1 MDNNLIKQQLIVK
14 YIQHIAN
21 QLNRQYNGIIN
32 EEKLNRAID
41 MFKDSQLPYEEVV
54 KQINDLV
61 EKTIHIYLE
70 EKKKRFN
77 PDFVKKNHEQI
88 YSKLEVL
95 VKKLNENNIDYQL
108 AGALCA
114 YIKYGV
120 ESNRTHDDID
130 INLNEEDIDKF
141 KKVCEEM
148 GLQFHDNRLTT
159 TRVLKNGIPSGEHEV
174 LATLEGSD
182 FHIGAFCFER
192 KPDGTVINKGYY
204 HDDSGQI
211 YTRDEVISP
220 ELAEEIFGREEVDFR
235 GQKLVITPPEFVY
248 RLKNYTKKDK
258 DLFDIMFM
266 EGRIDK
272 SKLERINELS
282 KYSKVEHTK
291 VDMLMQLTPELQ
303 EIFSKIVQD
312 SRYTS
317 SELLKKYGE
326 SPEFQDFSK
335 QLQIQWQQLVQQ
347 MIEER
352 KQHSEM
358 SDQDFFK
365 FQVMKHST
373 KVIEGIKKDYKGQLT
388 SEILDKLNKFNLEV
402 KYDVDFKHDITAYAD
417 KGMISINTAYF
428 AKGKSLEE
436 QIVQAMGTM
445 PHEIFHFVFKM
456 LKPEQLVDERM
467 VYQLANGEI
476 AFNFGMVGH
485 MLNEG
490 FVEKLST
497 DFSKKNG
504 IFYTIS
510 PSYIGFVNL
519 CNYFMKHNSQMTEEF
534 LMKHNYEDVLRLCA
548 PEVTEAYKQTERTE
562 YMNRFELKM
571 QDGTYRVVKP
581 EEIVKS
587 FNQSIKVNDNALG
600 QDFNYHTHTY
610 RSGHSE
616 YCSDEEILKASKQK
630 GITKLGFSEHIPNPN
645 LILPDEN
652 HRMLYSEVDDYISS
666 INKMKNANPDMTI
679 LSGFEAEFDPMKES
693 FLGEMREKVDYM
705 ILSQYFVPKGLMN
718 VTGTNNPNY
727 PIEYANMVS
736 KAIDSGIFDIVSHPD
751 IFMQFKD
758 TMNTDENKKL
768 FDENSV
774 IASQIICEK
783 AKDMGLP
790 IELNLKDFE
799 ENKDYSFW
807 KIAQEIEG
815 LKILKNVDLLNANE
829 QIRQDTNEVI
839 QLLNDKII
847 KTDYNPVVARQ
858 NNVKLQG
865 AFKIH
870 QKNALTFETH
880 MINNIVN
887 GALEKTEDGLDSN
900 TLADIIDTSLD
911 NASQSCTNFAN
922 EKGKSIIKEVS
933 DISED
938 TALALIDKN
947 YKIERKKQAYNET
960 NQVLINQQK
969 VIETAKNNVI
979 NAMDMGCE
987 TKMEYSNM
995 ITQMTQYQSTKEVSQ
1010 KHLLESNIN
1019 EFKQSKQGQK
1029 YYSQDYTQVRKKE
1042 KKNDNNFSSG
1052 FANSIFI
1059 IIIVLFLIIVAIFIG
1074 CILHKMGIGG

>member
-14 YIQHIAN
+14 YIQHVAN
-21 QLNRQYNGIIN
+21 QLNQQYNGIIN
-32 EEKLNRAID
+32 EEKFNRAIN
-41 MFKDSQLPYEEVV
+41 MFKDSQLPYDEVI
-54 KQINDLV
+54 KQINVLV

-70 EKKKRFN
+70 EKEKRFN
-77 PDFVKKNHEQI
+77 PDFVKENHEQI
-88 YSKLEVL
+88 YSKLEIL

-192 KPDGTVINKGYY
+192 KQDGTVINKGYY
-204 HDDSGQI
+204 HDDLGQI
-211 YTRDEVISP
+211 FSRDEIIEP
-220 ELAEEIFGREEVDFR
+220 ELAKEIFGREKVDFR
-235 GQKLVITPPEFVY
+235 CQKLTITPPEFVY
-248 RLKNYTKKDK
+248 RLKKYTKNDK
-258 DLFDIMFM
+258 DLVDINFM
-266 EGRIDK
+266 NERIDK
-272 SKLERINELS
+272 NKLEQIERLS
-282 KYSKVEHTK
+282 KTSTIMHTK
-291 VDMLMQLTPELQ
+291 VKDISQKYNYNIQLNNIYNINE
-303 EIFSKIVQD
+303 V
-312 SRYTS
+312 
-317 SELLKKYGE
+317 
-326 SPEFQDFSK
+326 
-335 QLQIQWQQLVQQ
+335 
-347 MIEER
+347 
-352 KQHSEM
+352 
-358 SDQDFFK
+358 
-365 FQVMKHST
+365 
-373 KVIEGIKKDYKGQLT
+373 
-388 SEILDKLNKFNLEV
+388 LE
-402 KYDVDFKHDITAYAD
+402 Y
-417 KGMISINTAYF
+417 
-428 AKGKSLEE
+428 
-436 QIVQAMGTM
+436 
-445 PHEIFHFVFKM
+445 
-456 LKPEQLVDERM
+456 
-467 VYQLANGEI
+467 
-476 AFNFGMVGH
+476 
-485 MLNEG
+485 
-490 FVEKLST
+490 
-497 DFSKKNG
+497 SKKNG
-504 IFYTIS
+504 ITS
-510 PSYIGFVNL
+510 IGF
-519 CNYFMKHNSQMTEEF
+519 
-534 LMKHNYEDVLRLCA
+534 A
-548 PEVTEAYKQTERTE
+548 PSMPQP
-562 YMNRFELKM
+562 
-571 QDGTYRVVKP
+571 D
-581 EEIVKS
+581 
-587 FNQSIKVNDNALG
+587 
-600 QDFNYHTHTY
+600 
-610 RSGHSE
+610 
-616 YCSDEEILKASKQK
+616 
-630 GITKLGFSEHIPNPN
+630 
-645 LILPDEN
+645 LILPDED
-652 HRMLYSEVDDYISS
+652 HKMLNSEVGDYISS

-679 LSGFEAEFDPMKES
+679 LSGFQAEFGPMKES

-705 ILSQYFVPKGLMN
+705 ILRQQFVPKGLIN
-718 VTGTNNPNY
+718 EAGTNNPNY

-768 FDENSV
+768 FDENSI

-815 LKILKNVDLLNANE
+815 LKILKNVDLLDANE
-829 QIRQDTNEVI
+829 QTRQDTNEVVKM
-839 QLLNDKII
+839 LNDKII
-847 KTDYNPVVARQ
+847 KTDYNPVIARQ
-858 NNVKLQG
+858 NNLKLQE
-865 AFKIH
+865 AFKKH

-911 NASQSCTNFAN
+911 NVSQSCTNFAN

-933 DISED
+933 NLSED
-938 TALALIDKN
+938 NDLSVIDKN

-969 VIETAKNNVI
+969 VIETAKNNVL

-987 TKMEYSNM
+987 SKMEYSNM
-995 ITQMTQYQSTKEVSQ
+995 ITQMTQYQSTKDVSQ
-1010 KHLLESNIN
+1010 KQLLESNIN

-1029 YYSQDYTQVRKKE
+1029 SYSQEYVQERKKE

-1059 IIIVLFLIIVAIFIG
+1059 IVIVLLLIIGAIFIG
-1074 CILHKMGIGG
+1074 CILHKTSIGG

>member
-1 MDNNLIKQQLIVK
+1 MDNNSVKQQLIVK
-14 YIQHIAN
+14 YIQHVAN
-21 QLNRQYNGIIN
+21 QLNQQYNGIIN
-32 EEKLNRAID
+32 EEKLNHAID
-41 MFKDSQLPYEEVV
+41 MFKDSQLPYEEVI

-70 EKKKRFN
+70 EKEKRFN
-77 PDFVKKNHEQI
+77 PDFVKENHEQI

-192 KPDGTVINKGYY
+192 KQDGTVINKGYY

-211 YTRDEVISP
+211 FSRDEIIEP
-220 ELAEEIFGREEVDFR
+220 ELAKEIFGREEVDFR
-235 GQKLVITPPEFVY
+235 GQKLTITPPEFVY
-248 RLKNYTKKDK
+248 RLKKYTKNDK
-258 DLFDIMFM
+258 DLVDINFM
-266 EGRIDK
+266 NERIDK
-272 SKLERINELS
+272 NKLEQIESLS
-282 KYSKVEHTK
+282 KTSTIVHTK
-291 VDMLMQLTPELQ
+291 V
-303 EIFSKIVQD
+303 K
-312 SRYTS
+312 
-317 SELLKKYGE
+317 
-326 SPEFQDFSK
+326 
-335 QLQIQWQQLVQQ
+335 
-347 MIEER
+347 
-352 KQHSEM
+352 
-358 SDQDFFK
+358 
-365 FQVMKHST
+365 
-373 KVIEGIKKDYKGQLT
+373 
-388 SEILDKLNKFNLEV
+388 EILQKYNYNIQLNSIYNINEVLE
-402 KYDVDFKHDITAYAD
+402 YY
-417 KGMISINTAYF
+417 
-428 AKGKSLEE
+428 
-436 QIVQAMGTM
+436 
-445 PHEIFHFVFKM
+445 
-456 LKPEQLVDERM
+456 
-467 VYQLANGEI
+467 
-476 AFNFGMVGH
+476 
-485 MLNEG
+485 
-490 FVEKLST
+490 
-497 DFSKKNG
+497 KKNG
-504 IFYTIS
+504 ITS
-510 PSYIGFVNL
+510 IGF
-519 CNYFMKHNSQMTEEF
+519 
-534 LMKHNYEDVLRLCA
+534 A
-548 PEVTEAYKQTERTE
+548 PNMPQP
-562 YMNRFELKM
+562 
-571 QDGTYRVVKP
+571 D
-581 EEIVKS
+581 
-587 FNQSIKVNDNALG
+587 
-600 QDFNYHTHTY
+600 
-610 RSGHSE
+610 
-616 YCSDEEILKASKQK
+616 
-630 GITKLGFSEHIPNPN
+630 
-645 LILPDEN
+645 LILPDED
-652 HRMLYSEVDDYISS
+652 HKMLNSEVEDYISS

-679 LSGFEAEFDPMKES
+679 LSGFEAEFDPMRES

-705 ILSQYFVPKGLMN
+705 ILGQLFVPRGLMN

-758 TMNTDENKKL
+758 TMDSEENKKL

-829 QIRQDTNEVI
+829 QIQQDNNEVI

-858 NNVKLQG
+858 NNLKLQE

-911 NASQSCTNFAN
+911 NVSQSCTNFAN

-938 TALALIDKN
+938 TDLSVIDKN

-969 VIETAKNNVI
+969 VIETAKNNVL
-979 NAMDMGCE
+979 NAMNMGCE

-995 ITQMTQYQSTKEVSQ
+995 ITQITQYQSTKNVSQ
-1010 KHLLESNIN
+1010 KQLLESNIN
-1019 EFKQSKQGQK
+1019 EFKQSK
-1029 YYSQDYTQVRKKE
+1029 YSQEYVQLRKKE

-1074 CILHKMGIGG
+1074 CILHKTSIGG

>member
-1 MDNNLIKQQLIVK
+1 MDNNSVKQQLIVK
-14 YIQHIAN
+14 YIQHVAN
-21 QLNRQYNGIIN
+21 QLNQQYNGIIN
-32 EEKLNRAID
+32 EEKFNRVID
-41 MFKDSQLPYEEVV
+41 MFKDSQLPYEEVI

-70 EKKKRFN
+70 EKEKIFN
-77 PDFVKKNHEQI
+77 PDIVKENHKQI

-192 KPDGTVINKGYY
+192 KQDGTVINKGYY

-211 YTRDEVISP
+211 FSRDEIIEP
-220 ELAEEIFGREEVDFR
+220 ELAKEIFGREEVDFR
-235 GQKLVITPPEFVY
+235 GQKLTITPPEFVY
-248 RLKNYTKKDK
+248 RLKKYTKNDK
-258 DLFDIMFM
+258 DLVDINFM
-266 EGRIDK
+266 NERIDK
-272 SKLERINELS
+272 NKLEQIERLS
-282 KYSKVEHTK
+282 KTSTIVHTK
-291 VDMLMQLTPELQ
+291 VKKILQKYNYNIQLNSIYNINE
-303 EIFSKIVQD
+303 V
-312 SRYTS
+312 
-317 SELLKKYGE
+317 
-326 SPEFQDFSK
+326 
-335 QLQIQWQQLVQQ
+335 
-347 MIEER
+347 
-352 KQHSEM
+352 
-358 SDQDFFK
+358 
-365 FQVMKHST
+365 
-373 KVIEGIKKDYKGQLT
+373 
-388 SEILDKLNKFNLEV
+388 LE
-402 KYDVDFKHDITAYAD
+402 Y
-417 KGMISINTAYF
+417 
-428 AKGKSLEE
+428 
-436 QIVQAMGTM
+436 
-445 PHEIFHFVFKM
+445 
-456 LKPEQLVDERM
+456 
-467 VYQLANGEI
+467 
-476 AFNFGMVGH
+476 
-485 MLNEG
+485 
-490 FVEKLST
+490 
-497 DFSKKNG
+497 SKKNG
-504 IFYTIS
+504 ITN
-510 PSYIGFVNL
+510 IGF
-519 CNYFMKHNSQMTEEF
+519 
-534 LMKHNYEDVLRLCA
+534 A
-548 PEVTEAYKQTERTE
+548 PNMPQP
-562 YMNRFELKM
+562 
-571 QDGTYRVVKP
+571 D
-581 EEIVKS
+581 
-587 FNQSIKVNDNALG
+587 
-600 QDFNYHTHTY
+600 
-610 RSGHSE
+610 
-616 YCSDEEILKASKQK
+616 
-630 GITKLGFSEHIPNPN
+630 
-645 LILPDEN
+645 LILPDED
-652 HRMLYSEVDDYISS
+652 HKMLNSEVEDYISS

-679 LSGFEAEFDPMKES
+679 LSGFEAEFDPMRES

-705 ILSQYFVPKGLMN
+705 ILGQLFVPRGLMN

-758 TMNTDENKKL
+758 TMDSEENKKL

-829 QIRQDTNEVI
+829 QIQQDNNEVI

-858 NNVKLQG
+858 NNLKLQE

-911 NASQSCTNFAN
+911 NVSQSCTNFAN

-938 TALALIDKN
+938 TDLSVIDKN
-947 YKIERKKQAYNET
+947 YKIERKKQVYNET

-969 VIETAKNNVI
+969 VIETAKNNVL
-979 NAMDMGCE
+979 NAMNMGCE

-995 ITQMTQYQSTKEVSQ
+995 ITQITQYQSTKNVSQ
-1010 KHLLESNIN
+1010 KQLLESNIN
-1019 EFKQSKQGQK
+1019 EFKQSK
-1029 YYSQDYTQVRKKE
+1029 YSQEYVQLRKKE

>member
-1 MDNNLIKQQLIVK
+1 MDNNSVKQQLIVK
-14 YIQHIAN
+14 YIQHVAN
-21 QLNRQYNGIIN
+21 QLNQQYNGIIN

-41 MFKDSQLPYEEVV
+41 MFKDSQLPYEEVI

-70 EKKKRFN
+70 EKEKRFN
-77 PDFVKKNHEQI
+77 PDFVKENHKQI

-211 YTRDEVISP
+211 FSRDEIIEP
-220 ELAEEIFGREEVDFR
+220 ELAKEIFGREEVDFR
-235 GQKLVITPPEFVY
+235 GQKLTITPPEFVY
-248 RLKNYTKKDK
+248 RLKKYTKNDK
-258 DLFDIMFM
+258 DLVDINFM
-266 EGRIDK
+266 N
-272 SKLERINELS
+272 ERINKNKLEQIENLS
-282 KYSKVEHTK
+282 KTSTIVHTK
-291 VDMLMQLTPELQ
+291 V
-303 EIFSKIVQD
+303 K
-312 SRYTS
+312 
-317 SELLKKYGE
+317 
-326 SPEFQDFSK
+326 
-335 QLQIQWQQLVQQ
+335 
-347 MIEER
+347 
-352 KQHSEM
+352 
-358 SDQDFFK
+358 
-365 FQVMKHST
+365 
-373 KVIEGIKKDYKGQLT
+373 
-388 SEILDKLNKFNLEV
+388 EILQKYNYNIQLNSIYNINEVLE
-402 KYDVDFKHDITAYAD
+402 YY
-417 KGMISINTAYF
+417 
-428 AKGKSLEE
+428 
-436 QIVQAMGTM
+436 
-445 PHEIFHFVFKM
+445 
-456 LKPEQLVDERM
+456 
-467 VYQLANGEI
+467 
-476 AFNFGMVGH
+476 
-485 MLNEG
+485 
-490 FVEKLST
+490 
-497 DFSKKNG
+497 KKNG
-504 IFYTIS
+504 ITS
-510 PSYIGFVNL
+510 IGF
-519 CNYFMKHNSQMTEEF
+519 
-534 LMKHNYEDVLRLCA
+534 A
-548 PEVTEAYKQTERTE
+548 PNMPQ
-562 YMNRFELKM
+562 
-571 QDGTYRVVKP
+571 
-581 EEIVKS
+581 
-587 FNQSIKVNDNALG
+587 
-600 QDFNYHTHTY
+600 
-610 RSGHSE
+610 
-616 YCSDEEILKASKQK
+616 
-630 GITKLGFSEHIPNPN
+630 PN
-645 LILPDEN
+645 LILPDED
-652 HRMLYSEVDDYISS
+652 HKMLNSEVGDYISF
-666 INKMKNANPDMTI
+666 IDKVKNVNPNMTI
-679 LSGFEAEFDPMKES
+679 LSGFEAGFDPMKES

-705 ILSQYFVPKGLMN
+705 ILNQHFVPKGLIN

-758 TMNTDENKKL
+758 TMDSEENKKL
-768 FDENSV
+768 FDENCV

-815 LKILKNVDLLNANE
+815 LKILKNVDLLNTNE
-829 QIRQDTNEVI
+829 QIQQDNNEVI

-858 NNVKLQG
+858 NNLKLQE

-911 NASQSCTNFAN
+911 NVSQSCTNFAN

-938 TALALIDKN
+938 TDLSVIDKN

-969 VIETAKNNVI
+969 VIETAKNNVL
-979 NAMDMGCE
+979 NAMNMGCE

-995 ITQMTQYQSTKEVSQ
+995 ITQITQYQSTKDVSQ
-1010 KHLLESNIN
+1010 KQLLESNIN
-1019 EFKQSKQGQK
+1019 EFKQSK
-1029 YYSQDYTQVRKKE
+1029 YSQEYVQLRKKE

>member
-1 MDNNLIKQQLIVK
+1 MDNNSVKQQLIVK
-14 YIQHIAN
+14 YIQHVAN
-21 QLNRQYNGIIN
+21 QLNQQYNGIIN
-32 EEKLNRAID
+32 EEKFNRVID
-41 MFKDSQLPYEEVV
+41 MFKDSQLPYEEVI

-70 EKKKRFN
+70 EKEKIFN
-77 PDFVKKNHEQI
+77 PDIVKENHKQI

-192 KPDGTVINKGYY
+192 KQDGTVINKGYY

-211 YTRDEVISP
+211 FSRDEIIEP
-220 ELAEEIFGREEVDFR
+220 ELAKEIFGREEVDFR
-235 GQKLVITPPEFVY
+235 GQKLTITPPEFVY
-248 RLKNYTKKDK
+248 RLKKYTKNDK
-258 DLFDIMFM
+258 DLVDINFM
-266 EGRIDK
+266 NERIDK
-272 SKLERINELS
+272 NKLEQIESLS
-282 KYSKVEHTK
+282 KTSTIVHTK
-291 VDMLMQLTPELQ
+291 V
-303 EIFSKIVQD
+303 K
-312 SRYTS
+312 
-317 SELLKKYGE
+317 
-326 SPEFQDFSK
+326 
-335 QLQIQWQQLVQQ
+335 
-347 MIEER
+347 
-352 KQHSEM
+352 
-358 SDQDFFK
+358 
-365 FQVMKHST
+365 
-373 KVIEGIKKDYKGQLT
+373 
-388 SEILDKLNKFNLEV
+388 EILQKYNYNIQLNSIYNINEVLE
-402 KYDVDFKHDITAYAD
+402 YY
-417 KGMISINTAYF
+417 
-428 AKGKSLEE
+428 
-436 QIVQAMGTM
+436 
-445 PHEIFHFVFKM
+445 
-456 LKPEQLVDERM
+456 
-467 VYQLANGEI
+467 
-476 AFNFGMVGH
+476 
-485 MLNEG
+485 
-490 FVEKLST
+490 
-497 DFSKKNG
+497 KKNG
-504 IFYTIS
+504 ITS
-510 PSYIGFVNL
+510 IGF
-519 CNYFMKHNSQMTEEF
+519 
-534 LMKHNYEDVLRLCA
+534 A
-548 PEVTEAYKQTERTE
+548 PNMPQP
-562 YMNRFELKM
+562 
-571 QDGTYRVVKP
+571 D
-581 EEIVKS
+581 
-587 FNQSIKVNDNALG
+587 
-600 QDFNYHTHTY
+600 
-610 RSGHSE
+610 
-616 YCSDEEILKASKQK
+616 
-630 GITKLGFSEHIPNPN
+630 
-645 LILPDEN
+645 LILPDED
-652 HRMLYSEVDDYISS
+652 HKMLNSEVEDYISS

-679 LSGFEAEFDPMKES
+679 LSGFEAEFDPMRES

-705 ILSQYFVPKGLMN
+705 ILGQLFVPRGLMN

-758 TMNTDENKKL
+758 TMDSEENKKL

-829 QIRQDTNEVI
+829 QIQQDNNEVI

-858 NNVKLQG
+858 NNLKLQE

-911 NASQSCTNFAN
+911 NVSQSCTNFAN

-938 TALALIDKN
+938 TDLSVIDKN

-969 VIETAKNNVI
+969 VIETAKNNVL
-979 NAMDMGCE
+979 NAMNMGCE

-995 ITQMTQYQSTKEVSQ
+995 ITQITQYQSTKNVSQ
-1010 KHLLESNIN
+1010 KQLLESNIN
-1019 EFKQSKQGQK
+1019 EFKQSK
-1029 YYSQDYTQVRKKE
+1029 YSQEYVQLRKKE

>member
-1 MDNNLIKQQLIVK
+1 MDNNSVKQQLIVK
-14 YIQHIAN
+14 YIQHVAN
-21 QLNRQYNGIIN
+21 QLNQQYNGIIN

-41 MFKDSQLPYEEVV
+41 MFKDSQLPYEEVI

-61 EKTIHIYLE
+61 EKTIHIHLE
-70 EKKKRFN
+70 EKEKRFN
-77 PDFVKKNHEQI
+77 PDFVKENHEQI

-192 KPDGTVINKGYY
+192 KQDGTVINKGYY

-211 YTRDEVISP
+211 FSRDEIIEP
-220 ELAEEIFGREEVDFR
+220 ELAKEIFGREEVDFR
-235 GQKLVITPPEFVY
+235 GQKLTITPPEFVY
-248 RLKNYTKKDK
+248 RLKKYTKNDK
-258 DLFDIMFM
+258 DLVDINFM
-266 EGRIDK
+266 NERIDK
-272 SKLERINELS
+272 NKLEQIESLS
-282 KYSKVEHTK
+282 KTSTIVHTK
-291 VDMLMQLTPELQ
+291 V
-303 EIFSKIVQD
+303 K
-312 SRYTS
+312 
-317 SELLKKYGE
+317 
-326 SPEFQDFSK
+326 
-335 QLQIQWQQLVQQ
+335 
-347 MIEER
+347 
-352 KQHSEM
+352 
-358 SDQDFFK
+358 
-365 FQVMKHST
+365 
-373 KVIEGIKKDYKGQLT
+373 
-388 SEILDKLNKFNLEV
+388 EILQKYNYNIQLNSIYNINEVLE
-402 KYDVDFKHDITAYAD
+402 YY
-417 KGMISINTAYF
+417 
-428 AKGKSLEE
+428 
-436 QIVQAMGTM
+436 
-445 PHEIFHFVFKM
+445 
-456 LKPEQLVDERM
+456 
-467 VYQLANGEI
+467 
-476 AFNFGMVGH
+476 
-485 MLNEG
+485 
-490 FVEKLST
+490 
-497 DFSKKNG
+497 KKNG
-504 IFYTIS
+504 ITS
-510 PSYIGFVNL
+510 IGF
-519 CNYFMKHNSQMTEEF
+519 
-534 LMKHNYEDVLRLCA
+534 A
-548 PEVTEAYKQTERTE
+548 PNMPQP
-562 YMNRFELKM
+562 
-571 QDGTYRVVKP
+571 D
-581 EEIVKS
+581 
-587 FNQSIKVNDNALG
+587 
-600 QDFNYHTHTY
+600 
-610 RSGHSE
+610 
-616 YCSDEEILKASKQK
+616 
-630 GITKLGFSEHIPNPN
+630 
-645 LILPDEN
+645 LILPDED
-652 HRMLYSEVDDYISS
+652 HKMLNSEVEDYISS

-679 LSGFEAEFDPMKES
+679 LSGFEAEFDPMRES

-705 ILSQYFVPKGLMN
+705 ILGQLFVPRGLMN

-829 QIRQDTNEVI
+829 QIQQDNNEVI

-858 NNVKLQG
+858 NNLKLQE

-911 NASQSCTNFAN
+911 NVSQSCTNFAN

-938 TALALIDKN
+938 TDLSVIDKN

-969 VIETAKNNVI
+969 VIETAKNNVL
-979 NAMDMGCE
+979 NAMNMGCE

-995 ITQMTQYQSTKEVSQ
+995 ITQMTQYQSTKDVSQ
-1010 KHLLESNIN
+1010 KQLLESNIN

-1029 YYSQDYTQVRKKE
+1029 YYSQEYVQLRKKE

-1059 IIIVLFLIIVAIFIG
+1059 IIIVLLLIIGAIFIG
-1074 CILHKMGIGG
+1074 CILHKTSIGG

>member
-1 MDNNLIKQQLIVK
+1 MDNNSVKQQLIVK
-14 YIQHIAN
+14 YIQHVAN
-21 QLNRQYNGIIN
+21 QLNQQYNGIIN
-32 EEKLNRAID
+32 EEKLNHAID
-41 MFKDSQLPYEEVV
+41 MFKDSQLPYEEVI

-70 EKKKRFN
+70 EKEKRFN
-77 PDFVKKNHEQI
+77 PDFVKENHEQI

-211 YTRDEVISP
+211 FSRDEIIEP
-220 ELAEEIFGREEVDFR
+220 ELAKEIFGREEVDFR
-235 GQKLVITPPEFVY
+235 GQKLTITPPEFVY
-248 RLKNYTKKDK
+248 RLKKYTKNDK
-258 DLFDIMFM
+258 DLVDINFM
-266 EGRIDK
+266 NERIDK
-272 SKLERINELS
+272 NKLEQIESLS
-282 KYSKVEHTK
+282 KTSTIVHTK
-291 VDMLMQLTPELQ
+291 V
-303 EIFSKIVQD
+303 K
-312 SRYTS
+312 
-317 SELLKKYGE
+317 
-326 SPEFQDFSK
+326 
-335 QLQIQWQQLVQQ
+335 
-347 MIEER
+347 
-352 KQHSEM
+352 
-358 SDQDFFK
+358 
-365 FQVMKHST
+365 
-373 KVIEGIKKDYKGQLT
+373 
-388 SEILDKLNKFNLEV
+388 EILQKYNYNIQLNSIYNINEVLE
-402 KYDVDFKHDITAYAD
+402 Y
-417 KGMISINTAYF
+417 
-428 AKGKSLEE
+428 
-436 QIVQAMGTM
+436 
-445 PHEIFHFVFKM
+445 
-456 LKPEQLVDERM
+456 
-467 VYQLANGEI
+467 
-476 AFNFGMVGH
+476 
-485 MLNEG
+485 
-490 FVEKLST
+490 
-497 DFSKKNG
+497 SKKNG
-504 IFYTIS
+504 ITS
-510 PSYIGFVNL
+510 IGF
-519 CNYFMKHNSQMTEEF
+519 
-534 LMKHNYEDVLRLCA
+534 
-548 PEVTEAYKQTERTE
+548 
-562 YMNRFELKM
+562 
-571 QDGTYRVVKP
+571 
-581 EEIVKS
+581 
-587 FNQSIKVNDNALG
+587 ALNMP
-600 QDFNYHTHTY
+600 QPD
-610 RSGHSE
+610 
-616 YCSDEEILKASKQK
+616 
-630 GITKLGFSEHIPNPN
+630 
-645 LILPDEN
+645 LILPDED
-652 HRMLYSEVDDYISS
+652 HKMLNSEVGDYISS

-679 LSGFEAEFDPMKES
+679 LSGFQVEFDPMKES

-705 ILSQYFVPKGLMN
+705 ILSQHFVPKGLMN

-758 TMNTDENKKL
+758 TMNTEENKNL
-768 FDENSV
+768 FDENSI

-807 KIAQEIEG
+807 KIAQEIDD
-815 LKILKNVDLLNANE
+815 LKILKNVDLLDANE
-829 QIRQDTNEVI
+829 QTRHDTNEVVKM
-839 QLLNDKII
+839 LSDKII
-847 KTDYNPVVARQ
+847 KTDYNPVIARQ
-858 NNVKLQG
+858 NNLKLQE
-865 AFKIH
+865 AFKKH
-870 QKNALTFETH
+870 QKKALTFETH

-911 NASQSCTNFAN
+911 NVSQSCTNFAN

-933 DISED
+933 KLSED
-938 TALALIDKN
+938 NDLSVIDKN

-960 NQVLINQQK
+960 NQVLISQQK
-969 VIETAKNNVI
+969 VIETAKNNVL

-995 ITQMTQYQSTKEVSQ
+995 ITQMTQYQSTKDVSQ
-1010 KHLLESNIN
+1010 KQLLESNIN
-1019 EFKQSKQGQK
+1019 GFKQSKQGQK
-1029 YYSQDYTQVRKKE
+1029 YYSQEYVQERKKE

-1059 IIIVLFLIIVAIFIG
+1059 IVIVLLLIIGAIFIG
-1074 CILHKMGIGG
+1074 CILHKTSIGG

>member
-1 MDNNLIKQQLIVK
+1 MDNNSVKQQLIVK
-14 YIQHIAN
+14 YIQHVAN
-21 QLNRQYNGIIN
+21 QLNQQYNGIIN
-32 EEKLNRAID
+32 EEKFNRVID
-41 MFKDSQLPYEEVV
+41 MFKDSQLPYEEVI

-70 EKKKRFN
+70 EKEKIFN
-77 PDFVKKNHEQI
+77 PDIVKENHKQI

-192 KPDGTVINKGYY
+192 KQDGTVINKGYY

-211 YTRDEVISP
+211 FSRDEIIEP
-220 ELAEEIFGREEVDFR
+220 ELAKEIFGREEVDFR
-235 GQKLVITPPEFVY
+235 GQKLTITPPEFVY
-248 RLKNYTKKDK
+248 RLKKYTKNDK
-258 DLFDIMFM
+258 DLVDINFM
-266 EGRIDK
+266 NERIDK
-272 SKLERINELS
+272 NKLEQIESLS
-282 KYSKVEHTK
+282 KTSTIVHTK
-291 VDMLMQLTPELQ
+291 V
-303 EIFSKIVQD
+303 K
-312 SRYTS
+312 
-317 SELLKKYGE
+317 
-326 SPEFQDFSK
+326 
-335 QLQIQWQQLVQQ
+335 
-347 MIEER
+347 
-352 KQHSEM
+352 
-358 SDQDFFK
+358 
-365 FQVMKHST
+365 
-373 KVIEGIKKDYKGQLT
+373 
-388 SEILDKLNKFNLEV
+388 EILQKYNYNIQLNSIYNINEVLE
-402 KYDVDFKHDITAYAD
+402 YY
-417 KGMISINTAYF
+417 
-428 AKGKSLEE
+428 
-436 QIVQAMGTM
+436 
-445 PHEIFHFVFKM
+445 
-456 LKPEQLVDERM
+456 
-467 VYQLANGEI
+467 
-476 AFNFGMVGH
+476 
-485 MLNEG
+485 
-490 FVEKLST
+490 
-497 DFSKKNG
+497 KKNG
-504 IFYTIS
+504 ITS
-510 PSYIGFVNL
+510 IGF
-519 CNYFMKHNSQMTEEF
+519 
-534 LMKHNYEDVLRLCA
+534 A
-548 PEVTEAYKQTERTE
+548 PNMPQP
-562 YMNRFELKM
+562 
-571 QDGTYRVVKP
+571 D
-581 EEIVKS
+581 
-587 FNQSIKVNDNALG
+587 
-600 QDFNYHTHTY
+600 
-610 RSGHSE
+610 
-616 YCSDEEILKASKQK
+616 
-630 GITKLGFSEHIPNPN
+630 
-645 LILPDEN
+645 LILPDED
-652 HRMLYSEVDDYISS
+652 HKMLNSEVEDYISS

-679 LSGFEAEFDPMKES
+679 LSGFEAEFDPMRES

-705 ILSQYFVPKGLMN
+705 ILGQLFVPRGLMN

-758 TMNTDENKKL
+758 TMDSEENKKL

-829 QIRQDTNEVI
+829 QIQQDNNEVI

-858 NNVKLQG
+858 NNLKLQE

-911 NASQSCTNFAN
+911 NVSQSCTNFAN

-938 TALALIDKN
+938 TDLSVIDKN

-969 VIETAKNNVI
+969 VIETAKNNVL
-979 NAMDMGCE
+979 NAMNMGCE

-995 ITQMTQYQSTKEVSQ
+995 ITQITQYQSTKDVSQ
-1010 KHLLESNIN
+1010 KQLLESNIN
-1019 EFKQSKQGQK
+1019 EFKQSK
-1029 YYSQDYTQVRKKE
+1029 YSQEYVQLRKKE

>member
-1 MDNNLIKQQLIVK
+1 MDNNSVKQQLIVK
-14 YIQHIAN
+14 YIQHVAN
-21 QLNRQYNGIIN
+21 QLNQQYNGIIN

-41 MFKDSQLPYEEVV
+41 MFKDSQLPYEEVI

-61 EKTIHIYLE
+61 EKTIHIHLE
-70 EKKKRFN
+70 EKEKRFN
-77 PDFVKKNHEQI
+77 PDFVKENHEQI

-192 KPDGTVINKGYY
+192 KQDGTVINKGYY

-211 YTRDEVISP
+211 FSRDEIIEP
-220 ELAEEIFGREEVDFR
+220 ELAKEIFGREEVDFR
-235 GQKLVITPPEFVY
+235 GQKLTITPPEFVY
-248 RLKNYTKKDK
+248 RLKKYTKNDK
-258 DLFDIMFM
+258 DLVDINFM
-266 EGRIDK
+266 N
-272 SKLERINELS
+272 ERINKNKLEQIENLS
-282 KYSKVEHTK
+282 KTSTIVHTK
-291 VDMLMQLTPELQ
+291 V
-303 EIFSKIVQD
+303 K
-312 SRYTS
+312 
-317 SELLKKYGE
+317 
-326 SPEFQDFSK
+326 
-335 QLQIQWQQLVQQ
+335 
-347 MIEER
+347 
-352 KQHSEM
+352 
-358 SDQDFFK
+358 
-365 FQVMKHST
+365 
-373 KVIEGIKKDYKGQLT
+373 
-388 SEILDKLNKFNLEV
+388 EILQKYNYNIQLNSIYNINEVLE
-402 KYDVDFKHDITAYAD
+402 YY
-417 KGMISINTAYF
+417 
-428 AKGKSLEE
+428 
-436 QIVQAMGTM
+436 
-445 PHEIFHFVFKM
+445 
-456 LKPEQLVDERM
+456 
-467 VYQLANGEI
+467 
-476 AFNFGMVGH
+476 
-485 MLNEG
+485 
-490 FVEKLST
+490 
-497 DFSKKNG
+497 KKNG
-504 IFYTIS
+504 ITS
-510 PSYIGFVNL
+510 IGF
-519 CNYFMKHNSQMTEEF
+519 
-534 LMKHNYEDVLRLCA
+534 A
-548 PEVTEAYKQTERTE
+548 PNMPQP
-562 YMNRFELKM
+562 
-571 QDGTYRVVKP
+571 D
-581 EEIVKS
+581 
-587 FNQSIKVNDNALG
+587 
-600 QDFNYHTHTY
+600 
-610 RSGHSE
+610 
-616 YCSDEEILKASKQK
+616 
-630 GITKLGFSEHIPNPN
+630 
-645 LILPDEN
+645 LILPDED
-652 HRMLYSEVDDYISS
+652 HKMLNSEVEDYISS

-679 LSGFEAEFDPMKES
+679 LSGFEAGFDPMKES

-705 ILSQYFVPKGLMN
+705 ILNQHFVPKGLIN

-829 QIRQDTNEVI
+829 QIQQDNNEVI

-858 NNVKLQG
+858 NNLKLQE

-911 NASQSCTNFAN
+911 NVSQSCTNFAN

-938 TALALIDKN
+938 TDLSVIDKN

-969 VIETAKNNVI
+969 VIETAKNNVL
-979 NAMDMGCE
+979 NAMNMGCE

-995 ITQMTQYQSTKEVSQ
+995 ITQMTQYQSTKDVSQ
-1010 KHLLESNIN
+1010 KQLLESNIN

-1029 YYSQDYTQVRKKE
+1029 YYSQEYVQLRKKE

-1059 IIIVLFLIIVAIFIG
+1059 IIIVLLLIIGAIFIG
-1074 CILHKMGIGG
+1074 CILHKTSIGG

>member
-1 MDNNLIKQQLIVK
+1 MDNNSVKQQLIVK
-14 YIQHIAN
+14 YIQHVAN
-21 QLNRQYNGIIN
+21 QLNQQYNGIIN
-32 EEKLNRAID
+32 EEKFNRVID
-41 MFKDSQLPYEEVV
+41 MFKDSQLPYEEVI

-70 EKKKRFN
+70 EKEKIFN
-77 PDFVKKNHEQI
+77 PDIVKENHKQI

-192 KPDGTVINKGYY
+192 KQDGTVINKGYY

-211 YTRDEVISP
+211 FSRDEIIEP
-220 ELAEEIFGREEVDFR
+220 ELAKEIFGREEVDFR
-235 GQKLVITPPEFVY
+235 GQKLTITPPEFVY
-248 RLKNYTKKDK
+248 RLKKYTKNDK
-258 DLFDIMFM
+258 DLVDINFM
-266 EGRIDK
+266 NERIDK
-272 SKLERINELS
+272 NKLEQIESLS
-282 KYSKVEHTK
+282 KTSTIVHTK
-291 VDMLMQLTPELQ
+291 V
-303 EIFSKIVQD
+303 K
-312 SRYTS
+312 
-317 SELLKKYGE
+317 
-326 SPEFQDFSK
+326 
-335 QLQIQWQQLVQQ
+335 
-347 MIEER
+347 
-352 KQHSEM
+352 
-358 SDQDFFK
+358 
-365 FQVMKHST
+365 
-373 KVIEGIKKDYKGQLT
+373 
-388 SEILDKLNKFNLEV
+388 EILQKYNYNIQLNSIYNINEVLE
-402 KYDVDFKHDITAYAD
+402 YY
-417 KGMISINTAYF
+417 
-428 AKGKSLEE
+428 
-436 QIVQAMGTM
+436 
-445 PHEIFHFVFKM
+445 
-456 LKPEQLVDERM
+456 
-467 VYQLANGEI
+467 
-476 AFNFGMVGH
+476 
-485 MLNEG
+485 
-490 FVEKLST
+490 
-497 DFSKKNG
+497 KKNG
-504 IFYTIS
+504 ITS
-510 PSYIGFVNL
+510 IGF
-519 CNYFMKHNSQMTEEF
+519 
-534 LMKHNYEDVLRLCA
+534 A
-548 PEVTEAYKQTERTE
+548 PNMPQP
-562 YMNRFELKM
+562 
-571 QDGTYRVVKP
+571 D
-581 EEIVKS
+581 
-587 FNQSIKVNDNALG
+587 
-600 QDFNYHTHTY
+600 
-610 RSGHSE
+610 
-616 YCSDEEILKASKQK
+616 
-630 GITKLGFSEHIPNPN
+630 
-645 LILPDEN
+645 LILPDED
-652 HRMLYSEVDDYISS
+652 HKMLNSEVEDYISS

-679 LSGFEAEFDPMKES
+679 LSGFEAEFDPMRES

-705 ILSQYFVPKGLMN
+705 ILGQLFVPRGLMN
-718 VTGTNNPNY
+718 VTETNNPNY

-758 TMNTDENKKL
+758 TMDSEENKKL

-829 QIRQDTNEVI
+829 QIQQDNNEVI

-858 NNVKLQG
+858 NNLKLQE

-911 NASQSCTNFAN
+911 NVSQSCTNFAN

-938 TALALIDKN
+938 TDLSVIDKN

-969 VIETAKNNVI
+969 VIETAKNNVL
-979 NAMDMGCE
+979 NAMNMGCE

-995 ITQMTQYQSTKEVSQ
+995 ITQITQYQSTKNVSQ
-1010 KHLLESNIN
+1010 KQLLESNIN
-1019 EFKQSKQGQK
+1019 EFKQSK
-1029 YYSQDYTQVRKKE
+1029 YSQEYVQLRKKE

>member
-1 MDNNLIKQQLIVK
+1 MDNNSVKQQLIVK
-14 YIQHIAN
+14 YIQHVAN
-21 QLNRQYNGIIN
+21 QLNQQYNGIIN
-32 EEKLNRAID
+32 EEKFNRVID
-41 MFKDSQLPYEEVV
+41 MFKDSQLPYEEVI

-70 EKKKRFN
+70 EKEKIFN
-77 PDFVKKNHEQI
+77 PDIVKENHKQI

-192 KPDGTVINKGYY
+192 KQDGTVINKGYY

-211 YTRDEVISP
+211 FSRDEIIEP
-220 ELAEEIFGREEVDFR
+220 ELAKEIFGREEVDFR
-235 GQKLVITPPEFVY
+235 GQKLTITPPEFVY
-248 RLKNYTKKDK
+248 RLKKYTKNDK
-258 DLFDIMFM
+258 DLVDINFM
-266 EGRIDK
+266 NERIDK
-272 SKLERINELS
+272 NKLEQIESLS
-282 KYSKVEHTK
+282 KTSTIVHTK
-291 VDMLMQLTPELQ
+291 V
-303 EIFSKIVQD
+303 K
-312 SRYTS
+312 
-317 SELLKKYGE
+317 
-326 SPEFQDFSK
+326 
-335 QLQIQWQQLVQQ
+335 
-347 MIEER
+347 
-352 KQHSEM
+352 
-358 SDQDFFK
+358 
-365 FQVMKHST
+365 
-373 KVIEGIKKDYKGQLT
+373 
-388 SEILDKLNKFNLEV
+388 EILQKYNYNIQLNSIYNINEVLE
-402 KYDVDFKHDITAYAD
+402 YY
-417 KGMISINTAYF
+417 
-428 AKGKSLEE
+428 
-436 QIVQAMGTM
+436 
-445 PHEIFHFVFKM
+445 
-456 LKPEQLVDERM
+456 
-467 VYQLANGEI
+467 
-476 AFNFGMVGH
+476 
-485 MLNEG
+485 
-490 FVEKLST
+490 
-497 DFSKKNG
+497 KKNG
-504 IFYTIS
+504 ITS
-510 PSYIGFVNL
+510 IGF
-519 CNYFMKHNSQMTEEF
+519 
-534 LMKHNYEDVLRLCA
+534 A
-548 PEVTEAYKQTERTE
+548 PNMPQP
-562 YMNRFELKM
+562 
-571 QDGTYRVVKP
+571 D
-581 EEIVKS
+581 
-587 FNQSIKVNDNALG
+587 
-600 QDFNYHTHTY
+600 
-610 RSGHSE
+610 
-616 YCSDEEILKASKQK
+616 
-630 GITKLGFSEHIPNPN
+630 
-645 LILPDEN
+645 LILPDED
-652 HRMLYSEVDDYISS
+652 HKMLNSEVEDYISS

-679 LSGFEAEFDPMKES
+679 LSGFEAGFDPMKES

-705 ILSQYFVPKGLMN
+705 ILSQHFVPKGLIN

-829 QIRQDTNEVI
+829 QIQQDNNEVI

-858 NNVKLQG
+858 NNLKLQE

-911 NASQSCTNFAN
+911 NVSQSCTNFAN

-938 TALALIDKN
+938 TDLSVIDKN

-969 VIETAKNNVI
+969 VIETAKNNVL
-979 NAMDMGCE
+979 NAMNMGCE

-995 ITQMTQYQSTKEVSQ
+995 ITQITQYQSTKDVSQ
-1010 KHLLESNIN
+1010 KQLLESNIN
-1019 EFKQSKQGQK
+1019 EFKQSK
-1029 YYSQDYTQVRKKE
+1029 YSQEYVQLRKKE

>member
-1 MDNNLIKQQLIVK
+1 MDNNSVKQQLIVK
-14 YIQHIAN
+14 YIQHVAN
-21 QLNRQYNGIIN
+21 QLNQQYNGIIN
-32 EEKLNRAID
+32 EEKFNRVID
-41 MFKDSQLPYEEVV
+41 MFKDSQLPYEEVI

-61 EKTIHIYLE
+61 EKTIHIYRE
-70 EKKKRFN
+70 EKEKIFN
-77 PDFVKKNHEQI
+77 PDIVKENHKQI

-192 KPDGTVINKGYY
+192 KQDGTVINKGYY

-211 YTRDEVISP
+211 FSRDEIIEP
-220 ELAEEIFGREEVDFR
+220 ELAKEIFGREEVDFR
-235 GQKLVITPPEFVY
+235 GQKLTITPPEFVY
-248 RLKNYTKKDK
+248 RLKKYTKNDK
-258 DLFDIMFM
+258 DLVDINFM
-266 EGRIDK
+266 NERIDK
-272 SKLERINELS
+272 NKLEQIESLS
-282 KYSKVEHTK
+282 KTSTIVHTK
-291 VDMLMQLTPELQ
+291 V
-303 EIFSKIVQD
+303 K
-312 SRYTS
+312 
-317 SELLKKYGE
+317 
-326 SPEFQDFSK
+326 
-335 QLQIQWQQLVQQ
+335 
-347 MIEER
+347 
-352 KQHSEM
+352 
-358 SDQDFFK
+358 
-365 FQVMKHST
+365 
-373 KVIEGIKKDYKGQLT
+373 
-388 SEILDKLNKFNLEV
+388 EILQKYNYNIQLNSIYNINEVLE
-402 KYDVDFKHDITAYAD
+402 YY
-417 KGMISINTAYF
+417 
-428 AKGKSLEE
+428 
-436 QIVQAMGTM
+436 
-445 PHEIFHFVFKM
+445 
-456 LKPEQLVDERM
+456 
-467 VYQLANGEI
+467 
-476 AFNFGMVGH
+476 
-485 MLNEG
+485 
-490 FVEKLST
+490 
-497 DFSKKNG
+497 KKNG
-504 IFYTIS
+504 ITS
-510 PSYIGFVNL
+510 IGF
-519 CNYFMKHNSQMTEEF
+519 
-534 LMKHNYEDVLRLCA
+534 A
-548 PEVTEAYKQTERTE
+548 PNMPQP
-562 YMNRFELKM
+562 
-571 QDGTYRVVKP
+571 D
-581 EEIVKS
+581 
-587 FNQSIKVNDNALG
+587 
-600 QDFNYHTHTY
+600 
-610 RSGHSE
+610 
-616 YCSDEEILKASKQK
+616 
-630 GITKLGFSEHIPNPN
+630 
-645 LILPDEN
+645 LILPDED
-652 HRMLYSEVDDYISS
+652 HKMLNSEVEDYISS

-679 LSGFEAEFDPMKES
+679 LSGFEAEFDPMRES

-705 ILSQYFVPKGLMN
+705 ILGQLFVPRGLMN

-758 TMNTDENKKL
+758 TMDSEENKKL

-829 QIRQDTNEVI
+829 QIQQDNNEVI

-858 NNVKLQG
+858 NNLKLQE

-911 NASQSCTNFAN
+911 NVSQSCTNFAN

-938 TALALIDKN
+938 TDLSVIDKN

-969 VIETAKNNVI
+969 VIETAKNNVL
-979 NAMDMGCE
+979 NAMNMGCE

-995 ITQMTQYQSTKEVSQ
+995 ITQITQYQSTKDVSQ
-1010 KHLLESNIN
+1010 KQLLESNIN
-1019 EFKQSKQGQK
+1019 EFKQSK
-1029 YYSQDYTQVRKKE
+1029 YSQEYVQLRKKE

>member
-1 MDNNLIKQQLIVK
+1 MDNNSVKQQLIVK
-14 YIQHIAN
+14 YIQHVAN
-21 QLNRQYNGIIN
+21 QLNQQYNGIIN

-41 MFKDSQLPYEEVV
+41 MFKDSQLPYEEVI

-61 EKTIHIYLE
+61 EKTIHIHLE
-70 EKKKRFN
+70 EKEKRFN
-77 PDFVKKNHEQI
+77 PDFVKENHEQI

-192 KPDGTVINKGYY
+192 KQDGTVINKGYY

-211 YTRDEVISP
+211 FSRDEIIEP
-220 ELAEEIFGREEVDFR
+220 ELAKEIFGREEVDFR
-235 GQKLVITPPEFVY
+235 GQKLTITPPEFVY
-248 RLKNYTKKDK
+248 RLKKYTKNDK
-258 DLFDIMFM
+258 DLVDINFM
-266 EGRIDK
+266 NERIDK
-272 SKLERINELS
+272 NKLEQIESLS
-282 KYSKVEHTK
+282 KTSTIVHTK
-291 VDMLMQLTPELQ
+291 V
-303 EIFSKIVQD
+303 K
-312 SRYTS
+312 
-317 SELLKKYGE
+317 
-326 SPEFQDFSK
+326 
-335 QLQIQWQQLVQQ
+335 
-347 MIEER
+347 
-352 KQHSEM
+352 
-358 SDQDFFK
+358 
-365 FQVMKHST
+365 
-373 KVIEGIKKDYKGQLT
+373 
-388 SEILDKLNKFNLEV
+388 EILQKYNYNIQLNSIYNINEVLE
-402 KYDVDFKHDITAYAD
+402 YY
-417 KGMISINTAYF
+417 
-428 AKGKSLEE
+428 
-436 QIVQAMGTM
+436 
-445 PHEIFHFVFKM
+445 
-456 LKPEQLVDERM
+456 
-467 VYQLANGEI
+467 
-476 AFNFGMVGH
+476 
-485 MLNEG
+485 
-490 FVEKLST
+490 
-497 DFSKKNG
+497 KKNG
-504 IFYTIS
+504 ITS
-510 PSYIGFVNL
+510 IGF
-519 CNYFMKHNSQMTEEF
+519 
-534 LMKHNYEDVLRLCA
+534 A
-548 PEVTEAYKQTERTE
+548 PNMPQP
-562 YMNRFELKM
+562 
-571 QDGTYRVVKP
+571 D
-581 EEIVKS
+581 
-587 FNQSIKVNDNALG
+587 
-600 QDFNYHTHTY
+600 
-610 RSGHSE
+610 
-616 YCSDEEILKASKQK
+616 
-630 GITKLGFSEHIPNPN
+630 
-645 LILPDEN
+645 LILPDED
-652 HRMLYSEVDDYISS
+652 HKMLNSEVEDYISS

-679 LSGFEAEFDPMKES
+679 LSGFEAGFDPMKES

-705 ILSQYFVPKGLMN
+705 ILSQHFVPKGLIN

-829 QIRQDTNEVI
+829 QIQQDNNEVI

-858 NNVKLQG
+858 NNLKLQE

-911 NASQSCTNFAN
+911 NVSQSCTNFAN

-938 TALALIDKN
+938 TDLSVIDKN

-969 VIETAKNNVI
+969 VIETAKNNVL
-979 NAMDMGCE
+979 NAMNMGCE

-995 ITQMTQYQSTKEVSQ
+995 ITQITQYQSTKDVSQ
-1010 KHLLESNIN
+1010 KQLLESNIN
-1019 EFKQSKQGQK
+1019 EFKQSK
-1029 YYSQDYTQVRKKE
+1029 YSQEYVQLRKKE